1 MHINEVERIL
11 KDSIDGKEKQY
22 EVKRY
27 CDHICCES
35 DFVLLYDGMEFAYIK
50 FDEKGNMKKE
60 QMNIHEEK
68 MGTASFYIVIKD
80 SDEFIPIDLPCKVYP
95 RNNMNTVFE
104 CSTDNLLQKLCDYR
118 STQYTP
124 LNIEKV
130 AEFFEKTFSS
140 FIRGRMQAFMSKI
153 REETN
158 LADVIEDHDTYFM
171 LTPKYERL
179 FFCSLLGSTSGA
191 PKRVC
196 RYTSLSS
203 LFRMLSEAKQS
214 MCSTI
219 CMNDKTENDYSIK
232 YISDAV
238 PLSNV
243 IQRMEARSPKTDA
256 QSMSFILS
264 GSRMGKKDDLNMWR
278 LYGDDSKGVCLWYEI
293 EDMPDNFF
301 LSRVSYAKNETH
313 AELAY
318 LASKM
323 GRAVCGRNF
332 EVRNLNSW
340 LHFFKPAEYAIEEE
354 IRLLYEMPDVNMLES
369 LYGKWI
375 LNSDNGIIAPVV
387 SFSVDKKNCQFPLVL
402 SRIILGPNLRERNI
416 NIEQLRLM
424 IKNKQIK
431 VADDFEIAFSTIE
444 SYRK

>member
-11 KDSIDGKEKQY
+11 KDSIVGKEKQY

-27 CDHICCES
+27 CDHVCCES
-35 DFVLLYDGMEFAYIK
+35 DFVLLSDGMEFAYIK
-50 FDEKGNMKKE
+50 FDDKSNMKKK

-68 MGTASFYIVIKD
+68 MGTASFYVLLND
-80 SDEFIPIDLPCKVYP
+80 TDAFIPTSLSCKVYP
-95 RNNMNTVFE
+95 RNNMKSAFE
-104 CSTDNLLQKLCDYR
+104 CDTDCLLEKLEGYHST
-118 STQYTP
+118 SSIPMT
-124 LNIEKV
+124 IEDV
-130 AEFFEKTFSS
+130 ADFFEKTYSS
-140 FIRGRMQAFMSKI
+140 LIRGRMQTFMSKV
-153 REETN
+153 REEKN
-158 LADVIEDHDTYFM
+158 PSGVIEDHGTYFM
-171 LTPKYERL
+171 LTPQYERL
-179 FFCSLLGSTSGA
+179 FFCSLLGSTSGT

-203 LFRMLSEAKQS
+203 LFRTLSETRQS

-232 YISDAV
+232 YISNAV
-238 PLSNV
+238 PKSNV
-243 IQRMEARSPKTDA
+243 IQRMEARTLKTDA

-313 AELAY
+313 AELTY

-323 GRAVCGRNF
+323 GKGICGRNF

-354 IRLLYEMPDVNMLES
+354 IRLLYEMPDVDILES
-369 LYGKWI
+369 LHGKWI
-375 LNSDNGIIAPVV
+375 LNSENGIIAPVV
-387 SFSVDKKNCQFPLVL
+387 CFSVDKNNCQFPLVL
-402 SRIILGPNLRERNI
+402 SRIVLGPNLQERNI
-416 NIEQLRLM
+416 NKEQLRLM
-424 IKNKQIK
+424 IKNKQIR
-431 VADDFEIAFSTIE
+431 VTDDFEIAFSTIE

>member
-11 KDSIDGKEKQY
+11 MDSIERKEKQY

-27 CDHICCES
+27 CDHVCCES
-35 DFVLLYDGMEFAYIK
+35 DFVLLYNGMEFAYVK
-50 FDEKGNMKKE
+50 FDEKGNMKKK

-80 SDEFIPIDLPCKVYP
+80 SDEFIPTDLPCKVYP
-95 RNNMNTVFE
+95 RNDMNSVFE
-104 CSTDNLLQKLCDYR
+104 CTTDNLLQKLCDYH
-118 STQYTP
+118 STPYTP
-124 LNIEKV
+124 LNLEKV
-130 AEFFEKTFSS
+130 AEFFENTYSS
-140 FIRGRMQAFMSKI
+140 LIRGRMQAFMSKI

-158 LADVIEDHDTYFM
+158 LTDVIEDHGTYFM
-171 LTPKYERL
+171 LSPKYERL
-179 FFCSLLGSTSGA
+179 FFCSLLGSTSGT

-203 LFRMLSEAKQS
+203 LFRMLSETRQS

-232 YISDAV
+232 YLSNAV

-243 IQRMEARSPKTDA
+243 IQRIEARSPKTDA
-256 QSMSFILS
+256 QSMCFILS

-278 LYGDDSKGVCLWYEI
+278 HYGDDSKGVCLWYEI

-313 AELAY
+313 AELTY
-318 LASKM
+318 LTSKM
-323 GRAVCGRNF
+323 DKAVCGRSF

-369 LYGKWI
+369 LHGKWI
-375 LNSDNGIIAPVV
+375 LNSENGIIAPVV

-402 SRIILGPNLRERNI
+402 SRIVLGPNLLERNI
-416 NIEQLRLM
+416 NKEQLRLM
-424 IKNKQIK
+424 IKNKQIRIT
-431 VADDFEIAFSTIE
+431 DDFEIAFSTIE

>member
-11 KDSIDGKEKQY
+11 MDSIERKEKQY

-27 CDHICCES
+27 CDHVCCES
-35 DFVLLYDGMEFAYIK
+35 DFVLLYNGMEFAYVK
-50 FDEKGNMKKE
+50 FDEKGNMKKK

-68 MGTASFYIVIKD
+68 MGTASFYIVVKD
-80 SDEFIPIDLPCKVYP
+80 SDELVPIDLPCKVYP
-95 RNNMNTVFE
+95 RNNMNSAFE
-104 CSTDNLLQKLCDYR
+104 CSTDNLLQKLYDYR

-124 LNIEKV
+124 LSIEKV
-130 AEFFEKTFSS
+130 AEFFEKTYSS
-140 FIRGRMQAFMSKI
+140 LIRERMQAFMSNI

-158 LADVIEDHDTYFM
+158 LTDVIEDYGTYFM
-171 LTPKYERL
+171 LSPKYERL
-179 FFCSLLGSTSGA
+179 FFCSLLGSTSGM
-191 PKRVC
+191 PKKVC

-203 LFRMLSEAKQS
+203 LFRMLSEARQS

-232 YISDAV
+232 YISNAF
-238 PLSNV
+238 PSSNV
-243 IQRMEARSPKTDA
+243 IQRIGARSPKADA
-256 QSMSFILS
+256 QSVSFILS

-313 AELAY
+313 AELTY
-318 LASKM
+318 LTSKM
-323 GRAVCGRNF
+323 DKAVCGRSF

-369 LYGKWI
+369 LHGKWI
-375 LNSDNGIIAPVV
+375 LNSENGIIAPVV

-402 SRIILGPNLRERNI
+402 SRIVLGPNLLERNI
-416 NIEQLRLM
+416 NKEQLRLM
-424 IKNKQIK
+424 IKNKQIRIT
-431 VADDFEIAFSTIE
+431 DDFEIAFSTIE

>member
-50 FDEKGNMKKE
+50 FDEKGNMKKK

-68 MGTASFYIVIKD
+68 MGTASFYVLLND
-80 SDEFIPIDLPCKVYP
+80 TDAFIPTSLSCKVYP
-95 RNNMNTVFE
+95 RNNMKSAFE
-104 CSTDNLLQKLCDYR
+104 CDTDCLLEKLEGYHST
-118 STQYTP
+118 SSIPMT
-124 LNIEKV
+124 IEDV
-130 AEFFEKTFSS
+130 ADFFEKTYSS
-140 FIRGRMQAFMSKI
+140 MIRGRMQAFMSRI
-153 REETN
+153 REATN
-158 LADVIEDHDTYFM
+158 LTDVIEDHGTYFM
-171 LTPKYERL
+171 LSPKYEHL
-179 FFCSLLGSTSGA
+179 FFCSLLGSTSGT

-203 LFRMLSEAKQS
+203 LFRTLSETRQS

-232 YISDAV
+232 YISNAV
-238 PLSNV
+238 PKSNV
-243 IQRMEARSPKTDA
+243 IQRMEARTLKTDA

-293 EDMPDNFF
+293 EDMPENFF

>member
-1 MHINEVERIL
+1 MHINEVKRIL
-11 KDSIDGKEKQY
+11 KDSIDGKEKKY

-50 FDEKGNMKKE
+50 FDEKGNMKKK

-130 AEFFEKTFSS
+130 AEFFEKTLSS
-140 FIRGRMQAFMSKI
+140 LIRGRMQAFMSKI

-179 FFCSLLGSTSGA
+179 FFCSLLGSTSGT

-203 LFRMLSEAKQS
+203 IFRMLSETRQER
-214 MCSTI
+214 I
-219 CMNDKTENDYSIK
+219 
-232 YISDAV
+232 
-238 PLSNV
+238 PLQMMPQPLK
-243 IQRMEARSPKTDA
+243 IHPEATRT
-256 QSMSFILS
+256 
-264 GSRMGKKDDLNMWR
+264 
-278 LYGDDSKGVCLWYEI
+278 
-293 EDMPDNFF
+293 
-301 LSRVSYAKNETH
+301 
-313 AELAY
+313 
-318 LASKM
+318 
-323 GRAVCGRNF
+323 
-332 EVRNLNSW
+332 
-340 LHFFKPAEYAIEEE
+340 
-354 IRLLYEMPDVNMLES
+354 LL
-369 LYGKWI
+369 I
-375 LNSDNGIIAPVV
+375 
-387 SFSVDKKNCQFPLVL
+387 
-402 SRIILGPNLRERNI
+402 
-416 NIEQLRLM
+416 
-424 IKNKQIK
+424 
-431 VADDFEIAFSTIE
+431 
-444 SYRK
+444 